1 MEMRDRV
8 VVVTGGA
15 SGVGRALCRRFAEEG
30 AAAVV
35 VVDVDQGAAGAVAA
49 EVDGTA
55 AIADVTDEPAV
66 RRLVEQTL
74 ERHGRLDVY
83 CSNAGVAFGG
93 GPEAPDDA
101 WRRSW
106 EVHVMA
112 HVYAAR
118 AVLPAMLE
126 RGEGYIVG
134 TVSAAA
140 LLNHVFASPYATTK
154 AAALSFFEW
163 LAIAY
168 GDRGIRVS
176 AVCPQGVRTP
186 MLARE
191 GERSFLATGALGPE
205 QVASV
210 VLEAM
215 RAERFLVL
223 PHPEVAEYVRR
234 KAEDTDRWLR
244 GMRRLRSRVI
254 GSTESLSES

>member
-8 VVVTGGA
+8 AVVTGGA
-15 SGVGRALCRRFAEEG
+15 SGIGRALCLRFAEEG

-35 VVDVDQGAAGAVAA
+35 VVDMDRGAAEAVAA

-66 RRLVEQTL
+66 RTLVKQTL

-83 CSNAGVAFGG
+83 CSNAGVAYGG

-101 WRRSW
+101 WRASW

-140 LLNHVFASPYATTK
+140 LLNHVFAAPYATTK

-176 AVCPQGVRTP
+176 AICPQGVRTP

-191 GERSFLATGALGPE
+191 GERSFLATGALEPE

-210 VLEAM
+210 VVEAM
-215 RAERFLVL
+215 RGERFLVL
-223 PHPEVAEYVRR
+223 PHPEVADYVRR
-234 KAEDTDRWLR
+234 KAEDYYRWLR
-244 GMRRLRSRVI
+244 GMRRLRKRVI
-254 GSTESLSES
+254 GSAESLTES

>member
-30 AAAVV
+30 AAVV

-191 GERSFLATGALGPE
+191 GERSFLATGALEPE